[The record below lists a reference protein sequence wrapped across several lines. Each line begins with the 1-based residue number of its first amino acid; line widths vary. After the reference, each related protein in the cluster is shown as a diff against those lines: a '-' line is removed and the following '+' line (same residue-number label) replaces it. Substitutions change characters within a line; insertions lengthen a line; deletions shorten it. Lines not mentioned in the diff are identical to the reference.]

1 MAAVD
6 LSGDGVE
13 VYNVT
18 LDGSENNLVFTK
30 RAYNQVAKGEGVIV
44 KSNSASFNVAVVSD
58 ASAAAENL
66 LKATP
71 TTAQKIEDGV
81 NTLYYLAFDSKD
93 SKKNLGFYWNA
104 KDGTSLNA
112 VPGKAYLAIPSGK
125 SMSLRR
131 SIVIDDSETTV
142 IESVKADRGQQDAIY
157 NIAGQRVNKLSK
169 GVNIV
174 GNNKLIIK

>member
-1 MAAVD
+1 M
-6 LSGDGVE
+6 
-13 VYNVT
+13 
-18 LDGSENNLVFTK
+18 
-30 RAYNQVAKGEGVIV
+30 IV
-44 KSNSASFNVAVVSD
+44 KSNSPSFNVAVISD
-58 ASAAAENL
+58 ASTAAENL

-71 TTAQKIEDGV
+71 TTRQIIEGGD
-81 NTLYYLAFDSKD
+81 NTLYYLAFESKD

-104 KDGTSLNA
+104 ENGTSLNA
-112 VPGKAYLAIPSGK
+112 VPGKAYLAIPSAK

-142 IESVKADRGQQDAIY
+142 IESVKAERGQQEAIY

-174 GNNKLIIK
+174 GNNKIIIK